1 MSDIAL
7 YRRLLRQARPY
18 WLHLA
23 VLFGIGLLAS
33 PIALLNPVPLKIVV
47 DSVLGSRPL
56 PAWLAAALPAAATRS
71 PATLLAVAIGLLI
84 TVAALA
90 QVPGLPNKFMQTY
103 VGERLVLGFRTQLV
117 QHAQRLSLSYHD
129 SKGSADS
136 LYRINQDA
144 AVIDKIMV
152 EGIIPF
158 VAAGIT
164 LAMMIVVMTRLD
176 WQLALVALGVSPPLF
191 VLSRLY
197 RPRMRRQSRHV
208 KKLESSAL
216 AVVQETFGA
225 LRVVKAFGQETR
237 ETDRFVRR
245 STEGVAARIRLA
257 LMEGRYGVLVGLTSA
272 LGTAAVLLI
281 GARHVGEG
289 VLTLGQLWMVLTYL
303 GQLYE
308 PLKTIS
314 KKAAG
319 IQSYL
324 ASAERAFGL
333 RDEQPEVPERPP
345 ARAIERA
352 VGRVAFRHVSF
363 AYGPDRPVLH
373 DVSFEIEPGTRL
385 GVVGATGAGK
395 TTLIS
400 LLTRFYDPLEG
411 AILLDG
417 VDLRDY
423 KLLDLRRQFAVVL
436 QDPVLFSLSI
446 AENIAYAA
454 PGASREQVVAA
465 AQAATAHEF
474 IERLPQGYDTQVG
487 ERGVKL
493 SGGQRQRIAL
503 ARAFLKDSPVL
514 ILDEPT
520 SSVDAKTE
528 SVIVDAVERLKR
540 GRTVIVIS
548 HRPSTLAGCSALLTI
563 DGGRVVADTTP
574 AAVEA
579 VLTPAPPSRT
589 PTRAL
594 SEKRRE
600 NLLAHPAVQAW
611 RQLHPDHVVPD
622 RITPAKFKPN
632 KPRPNLAVYRLE
644 GVGADGAA
652 GIAKRCTR
660 GGGQI
665 ERTIYERILP
675 RVPLPGPRYYGTVPG
690 SPEDSAEDGCW
701 LFIGEIQ
708 GEKYD
713 RLSPDHRAAA
723 ARWLGILHTEAQ
735 AAAAQA
741 GLPEAGPS
749 RYRAAMRATRDVI
762 RDQVDNPAFSAAD
775 VAFLDVLVARFD
787 ELDEDWDRLVR
798 TGTGLPPTLIHG
810 DFNGK
815 NLRMQASP
823 QGLRVG
829 AFDWEDAGWAG
840 PAVDLAQAVDPSCH
854 ISASPDLATYHAV
867 VRERWPNCDAT
878 DVERLATCG
887 AVWRAVAA
895 ITWEAHHLARPWA
908 DAFIPNLR
916 LYEAELTH
924 ALDRFGWAGT
934 AGRASRRSAVQGRAG

>member
-1 MSDIAL
+1 MSEFAL

-84 TVAALA
+84 AVAALA
-90 QVPGLPNKFMQTY
+90 QVQGLANKFMQAY
-103 VGERLVLGFRTQLV
+103 VGERLVLAFRTQLV

-158 VAAGIT
+158 VAAGIA
-164 LAMMIVVMTRLD
+164 LAMLIVVMTRLD
-176 WQLALVALGVSPPLF
+176 WQLALVALGVSPPLV

-216 AVVQETFGA
+216 AVVQETLGA

-257 LMEGRYGVLVGLTSA
+257 LMEGRFGVLVGLTSA

-289 VLTLGQLWMVLTYL
+289 VLTLGQLWMVLSYL

-333 RDEQPEVPERPP
+333 LDEQPEVPERPH
-345 ARAIERA
+345 ARAIGRA
-352 VGRVAFRHVSF
+352 AGAVAFRHVSF

-373 DVSFEIEPGTRL
+373 DVSLEIGPGTRL

-436 QDPVLFSLSI
+436 QDAVLFSLSI

-454 PGASREQVVAA
+454 PGATKDQVIAA
-465 AQAATAHEF
+465 AQAANAHEF

-528 SVIVDAVERLKR
+528 AAIVDALERLKQ

-548 HRPSTLAGCSALLTI
+548 HRPTTLAGCSAFLTV
-563 DGGRVVADTTP
+563 DGGRVVAQTTP
-574 AAVEA
+574 APVVAV
-579 VLTPAPPSRT
+579 PAPPAPPAPS
-589 PTRAL
+589 PAPARAPAPAV
-594 SEKRRE
+594 SVKRRE
-600 NLLAHPAVQAW
+600 ILLAHPAVRAW
-611 RQLHPDHVVPD
+611 QQLDPERVVPD

-632 KPRPNLAVYRLE
+632 KPRPNLTVYRLE
-644 GVGADGAA
+644 GVGIDGAA
-652 GIAKRCTR
+652 VIAKRCTR
-660 GGGQI
+660 EGGRI
-665 ERTIYERILP
+665 ERIVYERIRP
-675 RVPLPGPRYYGTVPG
+675 HVPLAGPHYYGAVEGP
-690 SPEDSAEDGCW
+690 PDEDVCW
-701 LFIGEIQ
+701 LLIGEIE

-713 RLSPDHRAAA
+713 MLRPDHRAAA
-723 ARWLGILHTEAQ
+723 ARWLGILHT
-735 AAAAQA
+735 AARSAADQA
-741 GLPEAGPS
+741 GLPDAGPS
-749 RYRAAMRATRDVI
+749 RYRAAMRATRDLI
-762 RDQVDNPAFSAAD
+762 RAQVDNPAFSADD
-775 VAFLDVLVARFD
+775 VAFLDGLVARFD
-787 ELDEDWDRLVR
+787 ELDEDWDRRV
-798 TGTGLPPTLIHG
+798 
-810 DFNGK
+810 
-815 NLRMQASP
+815 QASP
-823 QGLRVG
+823 QGAQIG
-829 AFDWEDAGWAG
+829 AVDWEDAGR
-840 PAVDLAQAVDPSCH
+840 AVPGIDLAQAVNPSCR
-854 ISASPDLATYHAV
+854 IAASPDLATYHAV

-887 AVWRAVAA
+887 TVWRALAVLS
-895 ITWEAHHLARPWA
+895 WDGQHLAHPWA
-908 DAFIPNLR
+908 DAFLPNLR
-916 LYEAELTH
+916 MYEAELTH
-924 ALDRFGWAGT
+924 ALDRFGWRVRPD
-934 AGRASRRSAVQGRAG
+934 RASGRPALQGRAG